1 MKESKSLN
9 VHGLTLDQAKKVIE
23 NAINIAYDNNSS
35 FILVNHGFNNGSKI
49 KTYCKNEIPKL
60 DKVIKVESGDNEGI
74 SKIFIKLNI
83 SKL

>member
-35 FILVNHGFNNGSKI
+35 FILVNHGFNSGSKI

-74 SKIFIKLNI
+74 SKIFIKLNV